1 MSNFNDAAY
10 RHAFHHTSSHI
21 LAQAVKRLFPS
32 TRLAIGPAI
41 ESGYYYDF
49 DRETPFTPEELTS
62 IEAEMQKIVKADL
75 AIERFELSRAQA
87 RDKMAQAGEN
97 YKVEL
102 IDDLP
107 DDAVISFYQQGEF
120 ADLCAGPHLKST
132 GEVKAFKLT
141 QVAGAYWRGSEKN
154 KMLQRIYGLS
164 FPDKEQLKAYL
175 QQQEEARK
183 RDHNKIGRELGYFTT
198 VDYIGQGLPILLP
211 KGARTIQLLQ
221 RFVEDEEEKRGYL
234 LTKTP
239 LMAKADLYKISGH
252 WQHYR
257 DGMFIIGDP
266 EKADTE
272 EVLALRPMTCP
283 FQFQAYLTKTRSY
296 RDLPLRYGETSTL
309 FRNESSGEMH
319 GLIRVRQFTIS
330 EGHLMCTPDQLEE
343 EFRGTLDLA
352 NFMLKAVGLDDD
364 VSYRFSQWDPANKEK
379 FIGTVEQ
386 WEGVQNTMRS
396 ILDHAGL
403 VYSEGLGE
411 AAFYGPKLDI
421 QIKNVFGK
429 EDTLITIQIDFQLA
443 ERFEMEYTDREG
455 IKRHPYIIH
464 RTSIGCY
471 ERTLALLLEKYA
483 GALPLWIAPEQ
494 ARILPI
500 SERHHDAAFAVAKR
514 LREAG
519 LRVEIDDRDE
529 KIGKKIREGQMDKLQ
544 YMLVLGDAEIEQD
557 SLAVRSRKEGDLGV
571 MPIAEVIEKLTEE
584 VKTRLCK

>member
-1 MSNFNDAAY
+1 MSDFQDSAY
-10 RHAFHHTSSHI
+10 RHAFRHSSSH
-21 LAQAVKRLFPS
+21 LMAHAVKRLYPE

-41 ESGYYYDF
+41 ENGFYYDF
-49 DRETPFTPEELTS
+49 DRAESFTPEELGK
-62 IEAEMQKIVKADL
+62 IEDEMRRIVKQNL
-75 AIERFELSRAQA
+75 PIERFERPRAEA
-87 RDKMAQAGEN
+87 RQLMLDQGET

-107 DDAVISFYQQGEF
+107 EDAAISFYRQGDF
-120 ADLCAGPHLKST
+120 TDLCAGPHLAST
-132 GEVKAFKLT
+132 GEIKAFKLT
-141 QVAGAYWRGSEKN
+141 QVAGAYWRGNEKN
-154 KMLQRIYGLS
+154 KMLQRIYGTS
-164 FPDKEQLKAYL
+164 FPNKLQLKTYL
-175 QQQEEARK
+175 DQQEEARK
-183 RDHNKIGRELGYFTT
+183 RDHNKIGRELGFFTT

-221 RFVEDEEEKRGYL
+221 RFVEDEEERRGYQ

-239 LMAKADLYKISGH
+239 FMAKSDLYKISGH

-257 DGMFIIGDP
+257 EGMFILGDP
-266 EKADTE
+266 EKAETE

-330 EGHLMCTPDQLEE
+330 EGHLMCTPDQLEK
-343 EFRGTLDLA
+343 EFRDCVDLA
-352 NFMLKAVGLDDD
+352 NFMLKSVGLDPD
-364 VSYRFSQWDPANKEK
+364 VSYRFSLWDPANREK
-379 FIGTVEQ
+379 YIGSSEQ
-386 WEGVQNTMRS
+386 WEAVQQTMRQ
-396 ILDHAGL
+396 ILSHMTLDFTEE
-403 VYSEGLGE
+403 VGE

-443 ERFEMEYTDREG
+443 ERFGMEYTDREG
-455 IKRHPYIIH
+455 HKQHPYIIH

-471 ERTLALLLEKYA
+471 ERTLALLIEKYA

-494 ARILPI
+494 ARIMPI
-500 SERHHDAAFAVAKR
+500 SERHIDAAKDLAQR

-519 LRVEIDDRDE
+519 LRVEVDSRDE
-529 KIGKKIREGQMDKLQ
+529 KIGKKIREAQVEKLQ
-544 YMLVLGDAEIEQD
+544 YMLVLGDAEIE
-557 SLAVRSRKEGDLGV
+557 SGTVAVRSRREGELGAMNKADLL
-571 MPIAEVIEKLTEE
+571 AKLQEE
-584 VKTRLCK
+584 IDTRFHA